1 MTWKNTAE
9 RFGVVAK
16 SFHWLVAAIVI
27 CVIGVGLYMS
37 DLDPSPLKF
46 SLSFWHKSFGVTIL
60 ALMVLRLVWRFANT
74 QPAALE
80 NHKRWEKLLARA
92 IHGGL
97 YICLFAMPLSG
108 WAMSSA
114 KGFGVSVFGW
124 FTLPDIVGENKELG
138 EVLNEA
144 HEIIADILII
154 CIVLHFGGAL
164 KHHIVDKDSTLRRM
178 LPFGKVMF
186 ALTFLTFT
194 AAPARAADP
203 VTAWAIDHTQ
213 SHLTFEATQMK
224 APFTGEFARFDGDI
238 HFDPARLEDS
248 STIIKID
255 MTSVSTKSEDRD
267 ANLITSP
274 WFFTESFPESKFEAA
289 KFEKTG
295 ENAYV
300 AHGNLTIRD
309 VTLPVDLPFTLDI
322 TTGADGQKTAKM
334 KGELTL
340 QRLDYGVGTGDW
352 QDTSNVGNP
361 VKVLVLLTANAV
373 IDAPPQ

>member
-1 MTWKNTAE
+1 MIWKNTTE
-9 RFGVVAK
+9 RFGAVAK
-16 SFHWLVAAIVI
+16 NFHWLIAAIVV
-27 CVIGVGLYMS
+27 CLIGVGLYIS

-46 SLSFWHKSFGVTIL
+46 SLSFWHKSFGITVL

-74 QPAALE
+74 QPAALA
-80 NHKRWEKLLARA
+80 NHKKWEKLFAKA
-92 IHGGL
+92 IHGVL

-114 KGFGVSVFGW
+114 KGFSVSVFGW
-124 FTLPDIVGENKELG
+124 FTLPDIAGQNKELG
-138 EVLNEA
+138 HLLREA
-144 HEIIADILII
+144 HEIIANVLIV

-164 KHHIVDKDSTLRRM
+164 KHHIIDKDSTLRRM

-186 ALTFLTFT
+186 TLACLAF
-194 AAPARAADP
+194 AGGEARAANP
-203 VTAWAIDHTQ
+203 VTAWAIDHAQ

-224 APFTGEFARFDGDI
+224 APFTGEFAKFDGDI
-238 HFDPARLEDS
+238 RFDPARLEDS
-248 STIIKID
+248 HAVIKIN
-255 MTSVSTKSEDRD
+255 MASVNTNSDDRD

-322 TTGADGQKTAKM
+322 TTGADGRQTAKM
-334 KGELTL
+334 QATLTL

-352 QDTSNVGNP
+352 KDTSTVGNP
-361 VKVLVLLTANAV
+361 VKVLVLLTAHAV